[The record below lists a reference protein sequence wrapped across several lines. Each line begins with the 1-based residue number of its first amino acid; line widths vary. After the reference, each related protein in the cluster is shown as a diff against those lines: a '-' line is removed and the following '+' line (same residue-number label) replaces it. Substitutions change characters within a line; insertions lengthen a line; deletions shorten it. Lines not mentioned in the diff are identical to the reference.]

1 VGLALARGLVA
12 LHGGR
17 VEARSDGPG
26 RGSEFIVRLPVG
38 APAWEVSQVEVSADR
53 PAADVGLRILVVDD
67 SRDAADTCATVLELS
82 GHEVQTAYDGRRALE
97 LAGTFRPHAL
107 VLDIGLP
114 DVNGYEVA
122 RSIRA
127 APWGASMVLIAV
139 SGWGQGEDRRRA
151 LEAGFDHHLTK
162 PIAAE
167 TLESLLQS
175 LDTSEPDRKEYLAS
189 GRAGT
194 RAGVPEPR

>member
-1 VGLALARGLVA
+1 
-12 LHGGR
+12 HGGR

-26 RGSEFIVRLPVG
+26 RGSEFIVRLPTGV
-38 APAWEVSQVEVSADR
+38 PALEVSQVDVRADG
-53 PAADVGLRILVVDD
+53 PATDTGLKILVVDD
-67 SRDAADTCATVLELS
+67 SRDVADTCATVLELS
-82 GHEVQTAYDGRRALE
+82 GHEVQTAYSGRRALE

-114 DVNGYEVA
+114 DVNGYELA
-122 RSIRA
+122 RAIRA
-127 APWGASMVLIAV
+127 APWAGGMVLIAV
-139 SGWGQGEDRRRA
+139 TGWGQGEDRRRA

-175 LDTSEPDRKEYLAS
+175 LHDGCSADTSQPDRKEYLAS
-189 GRAGT
+189 GKAGT
-194 RAGVPEPR
+194 RAGVPEPH